1 MVSHAVPS
9 RWWLE
14 LEQGETEAGQGW
26 SDRALF
32 LSPNRLLSPPLPLAP
47 LLCSVS
53 GPVRLVC
60 LRGLIWAS
68 LQHVASGQLQPPRMS
83 HASVRAEAALPCSEL
98 AWEVTQASL
107 GPCWLSSHKSPPK
120 PTQFHWERHKPCP
133 YESHCMKSVWGGDI
147 PRPTLEE
154 AVRPH
159 EAPCGHSCR
168 SYCAPKVFFF
178 WAHSLWSECISF
190 SVDLFFLCVC
200 F

>member
-120 PTQFHWERHKPCP
+120 PTQFHWERHKLCP
-133 YESHCMKSVWGGDI
+133 YESHCMKSVCTAW
-147 PRPTLEE
+147 R
-154 AVRPH
+154 V
-159 EAPCGHSCR
+159 CG
-168 SYCAPKVFFF
+168 V
-178 WAHSLWSECISF
+178 EI
-190 SVDLFFLCVC
+190 FLGRL
-200 F
+200 